1 MKWLLGLLGVATGAL
16 AVLLMLLA
24 RPDGS
29 AHSPLDETPNLG
41 GDRAGFLPLGRPLV
55 GSMFLTEG
63 RGTDD
68 DPYRFC
74 IPSSKDHSP
83 SCLFTVH
90 LRGLPETLDPQ
101 GWHDV
106 TASFEVAAPG
116 TVRGLLIES
125 QPASLLRRPGPERL
139 RGTRFV
145 EADEVLYNWAAAHSI
160 SGYLRRDGV
169 YVWYLSPEA
178 SIAAQVAGVEKII
191 AAWWEP

>member
-16 AVLLMLLA
+16 LVFLFFFAW
-24 RPDGS
+24 PDGPGPS
-29 AHSPLDETPNLG
+29 LPDEAANLG
-41 GDRAGFLPLGRPLV
+41 GDRAGFLPLGQPLL

-68 DPYRFC
+68 DPYRLC
-74 IPSSKDHSP
+74 LPSSKSDSP

-90 LRGLPETLDPQ
+90 LRGLPDTLAPQ

-106 TASFEVAAPG
+106 TASFEVATPDSVQG
-116 TVRGLLIES
+116 VLIES
-125 QPASLLRRPGPERL
+125 RPPSLLRRPGPERL

-145 EADEVLYNWAAAHSI
+145 EADEILYNWAAAHGI
-160 SGYLRRDGV
+160 SGYLRRDAV

-178 SIAAQVAGVEKII
+178 SMAAQVAGVEQIV
-191 AAWWEP
+191 AAWRQP

>member
-16 AVLLMLLA
+16 VAVLLFIA
-24 RPDGS
+24 WPD
-29 AHSPLDETPNLG
+29 SPGRSLPEEAANLG
-41 GDRAGFLPLGRPLV
+41 GDRAGFLPLDRPLV

-63 RGTDD
+63 QGTDD

-74 IPSSKDHSP
+74 LPSSQGESP

-90 LRGLPETLDPQ
+90 LRGLPDTLAPQ

-106 TASFEVAAPG
+106 IASFEVATPD
-116 TVRGLLIES
+116 TVQGLLIES
-125 QPASLLRRPGPERL
+125 RPASLLRRPGPERL

-145 EADEVLYNWAAAHSI
+145 EADEVLYKWATAHGI

-178 SIAAQVAGVEKII
+178 SMAAQVAGVEQII
-191 AAWWEP
+191 AAWREP